1 MAPTEILAANMS
13 TTTWTTVTHTM
24 TAIWTTHEWWLG
36 APSLPSYAGNSNPQS
51 VGYLWIKDFTVTA
64 SPGLL
69 WTTNGLTVSGHL
81 AASTKSFDVPLDRSL
96 QVEGERE
103 VRMRHWCTEGDAI
116 GGNLLYKRQITATKA
131 GVYQLRMPRWF
142 RFLATNVM
150 VFCSGVRNLGT
161 AWGEQDE
168 HDGDLINVTTSRGGL
183 FNVLITADRNDHCAR
198 NCCPQSVEYQG
209 SEIVRPRPIDP
220 KRFPKGNDAP
230 KDTPG
235 DVPQQG

>member
-13 TTTWTTVTHTM
+13 TSTWTTVTHTM
-24 TAIWTTHEWWLG
+24 AAIWTSHEWWLG

-81 AASTKSFDVPLDRSL
+81 AAATKSFDIPHHS
-96 QVEGERE
+96 GEEEWRL
-103 VRMRHWCTEGDAI
+103 RHWVTEGDAI

-131 GVYQLRMPRWF
+131 GVYQVRMPRWF

-150 VFCSGVRNLGT
+150 VFCSGVRHMGT
-161 AWGEQDE
+161 SWGAQDEQDR
-168 HDGDLINVTTSRGGL
+168 DLINVTTSRGGL

-209 SEIVRPRPIDP
+209 HEIVLPRPIDP

-230 KDTPG
+230 EGAPR
-235 DVPQQG
+235 DVSQQG